1 MKEDQAM
8 AIILAMIQAKA
19 IVPRHLMAYQK
30 FLKAEISGVFYNDS
44 HKAAVASYLKEQ
56 GVQAAAYLDSLPI
69 VALYN
74 ELINPKLGDESQK
87 LAVEHFSSSLKKL
100 GIESDKEQ

>member
-19 IVPRHLMAYQK
+19 IVPRHLMAYQEY
-30 FLKAEISGVFYNDS
+30 LKAETSGVVYDDMQT
-44 HKAAVASYLKEQ
+44 KAFSDYLKKE
-56 GVQAAAYLDSLPI
+56 GIQAAAYLDSLPI

-74 ELINPKLGDESQK
+74 ELTNPKLDDAHQK
-87 LAVEHFSSSLKKL
+87 QAVEYFSSALKKL
-100 GIESDKEQ
+100 GIATDKEQ